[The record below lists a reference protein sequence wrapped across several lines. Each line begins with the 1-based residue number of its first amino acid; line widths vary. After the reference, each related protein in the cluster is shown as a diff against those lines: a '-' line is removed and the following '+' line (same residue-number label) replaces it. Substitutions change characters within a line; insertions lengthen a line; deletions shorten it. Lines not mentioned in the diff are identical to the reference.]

1 MEALLER
8 NGDTVAWLYCEDTP
22 IDFAVTQSDNNSTY
36 MGWNFDKQRSDFGWP
51 FMDYRCRGDFSGYCS
66 TIYGHNMQNGS
77 VFAVLE
83 KYQRQ
88 EFYEEHP
95 VMWLITPGGTYKVR
109 LMAGVFLY
117 GVEEAYGGFGDNEE
131 HFRAFLKDAVAASS
145 FRSDIDPESVERV
158 LMLSTCSNVR
168 TDMRYAVIGAM
179 EKIEE

>member
-1 MEALLER
+1 MDGRKDRDIRTAARRALIGLLLCVFLFSGWKLGSMLIDYYKNDKGFSDLAEEMVSTPPPTAEPTPGAGVEETGEETEPPRERAPILVNMEALLER

-88 EFYEEHP
+88 EFYE
-95 VMWLITPGGTYKVR
+95 
-109 LMAGVFLY
+109 
-117 GVEEAYGGFGDNEE
+117 
-131 HFRAFLKDAVAASS
+131 
-145 FRSDIDPESVERV
+145 
-158 LMLSTCSNVR
+158 
-168 TDMRYAVIGAM
+168 
-179 EKIEE
+179 